1 MFGGGAITCKV
12 NAETRTDVNLLRSGG
27 CGVNH
32 AIEAIERCRVK
43 RESSIFS
50 TRASNSRD
58 AFSRKPISGEDL
70 SLPSLTFNHTTSA
83 VSC

>member
-1 MFGGGAITCKV
+1 MFGGGAVTCKV
-12 NAETRTDVNLLRSGG
+12 NAEPRTDANSLRRQAGSGG
-27 CGVNH
+27 RG

-50 TRASNSRD
+50 TRVPYSRD

-70 SLPSLTFNHTTSA
+70 SHKTKTSA